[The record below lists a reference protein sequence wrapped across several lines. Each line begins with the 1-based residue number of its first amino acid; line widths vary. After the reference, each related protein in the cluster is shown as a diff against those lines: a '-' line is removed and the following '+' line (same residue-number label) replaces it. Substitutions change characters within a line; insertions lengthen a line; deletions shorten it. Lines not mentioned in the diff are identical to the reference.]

1 MVPTTYAVCAGP
13 SISEAVTKTVQP
25 HAGRNLQLIVLDPDM
40 SPAPDGDEDLPGR
53 VESAIDHQDPKHT
66 VLGVGEGNGIHQER
80 RIPVDNR
87 KLQYSSP
94 TEIDTETGK
103 VEMSNHSKWVENR
116 LAQGR

>member
-1 MVPTTYAVCAGP
+1 MVLTNYAVCAGP

-40 SPAPDGDEDLPGR
+40 CPAPDGDEDLPGS
-53 VESAIDHQDPKHT
+53 ESAVDHQDPKHT
-66 VLGVGEGNGIHQER
+66 VSGAGEGNRIHQER
-80 RIPVDNR
+80 QIPVDNR
-87 KLQYSSP
+87 KLQYPSP

>member
-1 MVPTTYAVCAGP
+1 VLTIYVVCAGP
-13 SISEAVTKTVQP
+13 SISEAVTNTVQP
-25 HAGRNLQLIVLDPDM
+25 HAGRNLQLIVLDPDI
-40 SPAPDGDEDLPGR
+40 SPAPDGDKDLPGS
-53 VESAIDHQDPKHT
+53 ESAVDHQDPKHT
-66 VLGVGEGNGIHQER
+66 VPGAGEGNRIHQER